1 MCADFKFI
9 LIIIFFFLR
18 IKCGGKMKRKNSI
31 FFIYYEIV
39 NIVTSVVFKIEFQ
52 KNFKIKIQDFLIE

>member
-1 MCADFKFI
+1 
-9 LIIIFFFLR
+9 
-18 IKCGGKMKRKNSI
+18 MKRKNSI

>member
-18 IKCGGKMKRKNSI
+18 IKCGGKMKHKNSI

-52 KNFKIKIQDFLIE
+52 KNFKIKIQDSLIE